1 MDVPRKQAKQRK
13 FLKRAVWTLVV
24 VASVT
29 AITFAMSR
37 LKPAAPT
44 VDRAT
49 VSIESVKRGTMVRQ
63 VRGLGTLVPDEIR
76 SIGAI
81 AEGRVERIVAKP
93 GAVVTP
99 DTVLFELSNPELE
112 QSVFEAE
119 AQLRSQEAE
128 LKSLRAQLGSQ
139 QLTQRSQVASAQSDY
154 NQAKL
159 QADANRELARQGL
172 ISGMTEK
179 LSSLREQELKTRES
193 IERER
198 LTSIGES
205 SGAQVEALKSKIEN
219 LRAVVELRH
228 KQLSSLHVR
237 AGMSGVLQAVAVEVG
252 VRVTPGTNLAR
263 VADPSRLK
271 AQVRIPE
278 AQAKDVVIGQRATI
292 ELNNENL
299 AGHVTRL
306 DPAVQNGT
314 VTVDISFDGG
324 LPAGGRVDLSVNG
337 TVEIQRIEDTLYVA
351 RPVYGQENAPI
362 QLFRLTPDG
371 TEAVRV
377 KATAGRSSV
386 ATLEIREGLREGDKV
401 IISDTSAWD
410 GQDRIRLR

>member
-1 MDVPRKQAKQRK
+1 MDVPRKQVKTRK
-13 FLKRAVWTLVV
+13 YIKRTVWALVIIV
-24 VASVT
+24 SVT

-49 VSIESVKRGTMVRQ
+49 VSIEAVKRGTMVRQ
-63 VRGLGTLVPDEIR
+63 VRGLGTLVPEEIR
-76 SIGAI
+76 SIAAI

-93 GAVVTP
+93 GAEVTP

-119 AQLRSQEAE
+119 AQLRTQEAE
-128 LKSLRAQLGSQ
+128 LKSLRAQLSNQ
-139 QLTQRSQVASAQSDY
+139 QLTQRSQLASAQSDY

-179 LSSLREQELKTRES
+179 LSSLREQELKTKES
-193 IERER
+193 LENDR
-198 LTSIGES
+198 LKSMGES
-205 SGAQVEALKSKIEN
+205 SNAQVEAIKSRIEN
-219 LRAVVELRH
+219 LKAVVELRH
-228 KQLSSLHVR
+228 KQLQSLRVR
-237 AGMSGVLQAVAVEVG
+237 AGMSGVLQSVAVEVG

-292 ELNNENL
+292 ELNNENVGGRV
-299 AGHVTRL
+299 ARL

-314 VTVDISFDGG
+314 VTIDIVFDGPT
-324 LPAGGRVDLSVNG
+324 PAGGRVDLSVNG
-337 TVEIQRIEDTLYVA
+337 TVEIQRIEDALYVA

-362 QLFRLTPDG
+362 QVFKVTPDG
-371 TEAVRV
+371 QEAVRV
-377 KATAGRSSV
+377 KAVAGRSSV
-386 ATLEIREGLREGDKV
+386 ATLEIREGLREGDKI

-410 GQDRIRLR
+410 GQDRIRLK